1 MNDEAKLKE
10 VLSVAKSMYVKF
22 EVPKE
27 LADQVYSV
35 VEAARDTGKTRKGTN
50 ETTKAVER
58 GKAVLVVI
66 AEDVEPAEIVAHL
79 PPLCDEKKIPYVYV
93 PTKRELGAAVGIAVP
108 TAAIAI
114 ADAGQATHAVK
125 GIIDKIKELKK

>member
-1 MNDEAKLKE
+1 M
-10 VLSVAKSMYVKF
+10 AKSMYVKF